1 MELTSRRDFVRR
13 TCLFTLLGKTHPVR
27 YTLHRRFLR
36 TARAAGYKV
45 IGIVEPGYPKSYLE
59 GTGVQDVPQTGDGIG
74 SAYRQGL
81 RLALEQRECAAY
93 AEPEKVSY
101 VRAIVK
107 TVQPILQK
115 NVELAVPRRITMR
128 SYPPV
133 QQQTEKIGNE
143 FFRQLTGCNV
153 DVFFGPESIASGKA
167 ADIFL
172 SYESAKFP
180 GKEDSHDAHI
190 VPIMECVISKLKVL
204 SVPVR
209 YEHPR
214 EQILIERGMDAMV
227 RRYKRL
233 YAHTQCLLERYNQ
246 LKARDRDGISL
257 PTQSVWQ
264 AQ

>member
-1 MELTSRRDFVRR
+1 MELTSRSDCIRR
-13 TCLFTLLGKTHPVR
+13 TCLFTLLGKTYPVR
-27 YTLHRRFLR
+27 YGLHRKFLR
-36 TARAAGYKV
+36 AARAAGYRV
-45 IGIVEPGYPKSYLE
+45 IAIVEPEYPKSYLV
-59 GTGVQDVPQTGDGIG
+59 GTGVQAVPQTGVGIG

-81 RLALEQRECAAY
+81 GLALEEGECAAY

-101 VRAIVK
+101 VREIVK

-115 NVELAVPRRITMR
+115 NVELTVPKRITMR

-133 QQQTEKIGNE
+133 QQQTEKIGNK
-143 FFRQLTGCNV
+143 FFRQLTGYGI
-153 DVFFGPESIASGKA
+153 DVFFGPETIASGKA
-167 ADIFL
+167 AEIFL

-190 VPIMECVISKLKVL
+190 VPIMECIISKLNVL
-204 SVPVR
+204 SVPVQ

-214 EQILIERGMDAMV
+214 EQILIERDMDAMV

-246 LKARDRDGISL
+246 LKARDRSGIS
-257 PTQSVWQ
+257 PPIQSVWQ